1 MRAEMRLDH
10 LLVAVALAAATLA
23 VQPASALERDH
34 GDGDKH
40 VWRIDPDGIT
50 LGPYELTLHQPY
62 RPLVPIAGM
71 KAGMTAG
78 ETADMTGEAARF
90 DGSTTWAQTRDA
102 VTLPLGEG
110 IAIGAWIAF
119 ASPPVNDT
127 SILHLQGP
135 EGALRLSVGPWMQPE
150 FRIGSLRAAD
160 FTRLPL
166 GHWIHLGAT
175 YDGETA
181 RLFVDGDEVATAP
194 AGSGEAVPD
203 ELSGIMTIGKSQD
216 AGARY
221 ETHPLGVFNG
231 VIDALTLRLGAA
243 EPITASAGD
252 HARMPAE
259 AAIGV
264 PENWFADDPHRPRL
278 HPMPPAGWTNE
289 PHTLLLRDG
298 TWHLYHQANPNGA
311 FWESIVWGHL
321 TSDDL
326 VTWQPQLPA
335 LMPGTGFDRRGI
347 WVGNR
352 IPGIEPPAVLYTGVD
367 GDRSGLGR
375 ADWREG
381 GAFERREPAISYAT
395 PPGYQDMRDPFIVR
409 RDEDWL
415 ALIGSG
421 TADHSAPLILAFASQ
436 DAQEWEFIGEFDTG
450 GAAMPGEYWEL
461 PVLLPIAER
470 WLLMGT
476 PVLRDEPTQTL
487 YWIGDFDGTR
497 FIPDDP
503 APRGFDL
510 FRTLLAPTIAEARD
524 GRLIGIGV
532 VPDDGQRPEAVRAR
546 AGWVHA
552 LSLPFEIALC
562 EDDPQ
567 RLCSAVAG
575 ELDDAFSA
583 PDRPAEAATALTDSP
598 VTVTFADDAV
608 RISGEVSVPEG
619 DAAVLALETAGGAQ
633 TVARLVLRPAEG
645 RVSLDNAIGP
655 SFDWART
662 DLLEADI
669 SPQERLA
676 IDVVIDGAAITGTL
690 GAQPFSALLY
700 PHESATRQIT
710 VSGTGAARLEHLL
723 LREASR

>member
-1 MRAEMRLDH
+1 
-10 LLVAVALAAATLA
+10 
-23 VQPASALERDH
+23 
-34 GDGDKH
+34 
-40 VWRIDPDGIT
+40 
-50 LGPYELTLHQPY
+50 
-62 RPLVPIAGM
+62 
-71 KAGMTAG
+71 
-78 ETADMTGEAARF
+78 
-90 DGSTTWAQTRDA
+90 
-102 VTLPLGEG
+102 
-110 IAIGAWIAF
+110 
-119 ASPPVNDT
+119 
-127 SILHLQGP
+127 
-135 EGALRLSVGPWMQPE
+135 MQPE
-150 FRIGSLRAAD
+150 FRIGALRAAD
-160 FTRLPL
+160 FSRLPL
-166 GHWIHLGAT
+166 GRWIHLGAT
-175 YDGETA
+175 DDGKTA
-181 RLFVDGDEVATAP
+181 RLFVGGDEVATALV
-194 AGSGEAVPD
+194 GSGEAVPD
-203 ELSGIMTIGKSQD
+203 PLRGIMTIGKGQD
-216 AGARY
+216 AGSRN

-264 PENWFADDPHRPRL
+264 PENSFADDLHRPRL

-395 PPGYQDMRDPFIVR
+395 PPGYQDMRDPFIVSR
-409 RDEDWL
+409 RRGL
-415 ALIGSG
+415 ARPDRQRHRRSQR
-421 TADHSAPLILAFASQ
+421 TADPGLRLTGSTGMG
-436 DAQEWEFIGEFDTG
+436 FIGEFDTG
-450 GAAMPGEYWEL
+450 GAATPGEYWEL

-487 YWIGDFDGTR
+487 YWIGDFDGNR

-510 FRTLLAPTIAEARD
+510 FRSLLAPTIAEARD

-562 EDDPQ
+562 KDDPQ
-567 RLCSAVAG
+567 RLCSALAG

-583 PDRPAEAATALTDSP
+583 SERIAQTNATALTDAP

-619 DAAVLALETAGGAQ
+619 DAVVLALETAGGAQ

-645 RVSLDNAIGP
+645 RVTLDNAIDP
-655 SFDWART
+655 SFDWARP
-662 DLLEADI
+662 DVLEADI

-710 VSGTGAARLEHLL
+710 MTGTGAAQIEQLVV
-723 LREASR
+723 RERRP